1 MKHVVR
7 RIREYNCSNMELAL
21 TATLNILNK
30 GSHVTVYII
39 ISRGVCVDSSSF
51 VEDKANTDGQR
62 LYGLKTAEQF
72 VYVFVFDGLFAYPK

>member
-30 GSHVTVYII
+30 GSNVTVYII
-39 ISRGVCVDSSSF
+39 ISRGVCAWIAHLLWKIKPTLLVKGSM
-51 VEDKANTDGQR
+51 A
-62 LYGLKTAEQF
+62 
-72 VYVFVFDGLFAYPK
+72 